1 MNFKK
6 SRKITIPDKP
16 PAWSV
21 WYCKHKWYKK
31 KKATTYNVAEFRC
44 SECGGEWL
52 TNIIN
57 SYPHQYSGL
66 GRKGG
71 FYTKPSWL
79 EKLTHG
85 MPN

>member
-6 SRKITIPDKP
+6 SRKITIPNKP
-16 PAWSV
+16 PAWSL
-21 WYCKHKWYKK
+21 WYCKHKWYIKK
-31 KKATTYNVAEFRC
+31 QKTAYNKAEFRC

-52 TNIIN
+52 MLNNNYYGIE
-57 SYPHQYSGL
+57 
-66 GRKGG
+66 RKGG